1 MKSKAGLFVLLAE
14 IVAIVILHSAK
25 LSRTGADKA
34 GNQSQ
39 AESVSFQA
47 DQKPSVSYTSLK

>member
-14 IVAIVILHSAK
+14 IAAIVILHSAK
-25 LSRTGADKA
+25 LSRTEADKA
-34 GNQSQ
+34 VSQSQ
-39 AESVSFQA
+39 TSSVSFQA